1 MTAAAATV
9 LASARSIVDI
19 DATILVEVGLFLLCF
34 LLLRGL
40 IFKPLLRL
48 LDERR
53 AQTQG
58 AREEAKK
65 FEAEADVRTKTVTRA
80 VQQAKVQASEE
91 REQMRQQAKRREQEV
106 LHAAKEEAARITDA
120 ARQKVAARRPEAERE
135 AAATARELAGD
146 IATRLAGRA
155 L

>member
-1 MTAAAATV
+1 MTATAATV

-19 DATILVEVGLFLLCF
+19 DATVLVELGLFLLCF
-34 LLLRGL
+34 LVLRGL
-40 IFKPLLRL
+40 VFKPLLRL
-48 LDERR
+48 VDVRR

-58 AREEAKK
+58 ARGEAKK
-65 FEAEADVRTKTVTRA
+65 FEAEADERTKKVTRA
-80 VQQAKVQASEE
+80 VQQAKVEASEE
-91 REQMRQQAKRREQEV
+91 RERLRQQAKQREQEV
-106 LHAAKEEAARITDA
+106 LHAAKEAATRITDA

-135 AAATARELAGD
+135 AAVQARELAGD